1 MGLNELSESAL
12 EIPYPSNISTTE
24 LTTLLKSS
32 ILNHVQTNSW
42 VNWTPFQT
50 PVLLSIK
57 ELVHLLQ
64 EHMMIPGDQP
74 SHNLLRNTSR
84 G

>member
-74 SHNLLRNTSR
+74 SHNLLWNTSR